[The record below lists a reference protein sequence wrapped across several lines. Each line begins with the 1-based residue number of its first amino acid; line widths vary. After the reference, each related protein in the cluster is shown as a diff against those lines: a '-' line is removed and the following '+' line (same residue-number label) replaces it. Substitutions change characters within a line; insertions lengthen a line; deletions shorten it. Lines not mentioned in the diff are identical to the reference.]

1 MINFKNKFLKI
12 LEVYVKTSFHFYLK
26 PKRKIFYDLFHV
38 YFLIRTF
45 LNVCFHLISNI
56 VTVNSYLT
64 KLNINEDII
73 QNLNTKLKLEKL

>member
-1 MINFKNKFLKI
+1 M
-12 LEVYVKTSFHFYLK
+12 
-26 PKRKIFYDLFHV
+26 